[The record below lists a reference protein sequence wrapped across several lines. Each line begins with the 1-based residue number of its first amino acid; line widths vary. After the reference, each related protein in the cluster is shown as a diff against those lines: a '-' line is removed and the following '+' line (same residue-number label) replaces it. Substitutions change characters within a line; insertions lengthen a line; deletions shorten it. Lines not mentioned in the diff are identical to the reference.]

1 MNNREYFLKKLLFRS
16 THRGT
21 KEMDLFLGGFLK
33 ENITTLK
40 DDELKEF
47 EQILNFSDKNIND
60 WLVFNKKNDE
70 IDAIALSKKLKL
82 HVIK

>member
-1 MNNREYFLKKLLFRS
+1 MNNRDYFFKKITFRS

-21 KEMDLFLGGFLK
+21 KEMDLFLGGFFLK
-33 ENITTLK
+33 ENITTLN

-60 WLVFNKKNDE
+60 WLVFNKE
-70 IDAIALSKKLKL
+70 R
-82 HVIK
+82 

>member
-1 MNNREYFLKKLLFRS
+1 M
-16 THRGT
+16 
-21 KEMDLFLGGFLK
+21 
-33 ENITTLK
+33 LK
-40 DDELKEF
+40 DEELKEF